1 MFCSVKWTPFTGQ
14 TIFNV
19 SLSLDI
25 YNSILEIGQSIINL
39 FLTACYSENLD
50 SISLCR
56 SFEKSKVSFNVFWW
70 DVMLFGPK
78 PLVEY

>member
-14 TIFNV
+14 TILNV
-19 SLSLDI
+19 SLSLYI
-25 YNSILEIGQSIINL
+25 NNGIFKIGQSIIDL
-39 FLTACYSENLD
+39 FLTACYSENLY
-50 SISLCR
+50 SVSLCR